1 MKTMI
6 SKTNKI
12 EFKAKECEF
21 WEDAG
26 IGNCPQCKLLN
37 TVCLPMRFNP
47 QDRCLY
53 NAIYNKGYNKGWS
66 DGINLY
72 KVAMKQGK

>member
-1 MKTMI
+1 MG
-6 SKTNKI
+6 
-12 EFKAKECEF
+12 FKVKQCEF

-26 IGNCPQCKLLN
+26 IGNCPQCKLLK
-37 TVCLPMRFNP
+37 TGCFPAHFKP

-66 DGINLY
+66 DGIEFY
-72 KVAMKQGK
+72 KGAIKKGK

>member
-1 MKTMI
+1 M
-6 SKTNKI
+6 

-26 IGNCPQCKLLN
+26 IGNCPNCKLLN
-37 TVCLPMRFNP
+37 TVCFPANFHP

-53 NAIYNKGYNKGWS
+53 NAIYNKGYNKGRS
-66 DGINLY
+66 DGIKFKKEY
-72 KVAMKQGK
+72 FKK